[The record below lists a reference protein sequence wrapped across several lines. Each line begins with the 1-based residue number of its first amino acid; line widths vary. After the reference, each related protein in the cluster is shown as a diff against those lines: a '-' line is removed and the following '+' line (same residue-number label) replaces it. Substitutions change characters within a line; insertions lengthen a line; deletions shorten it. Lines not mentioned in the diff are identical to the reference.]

1 MDHIICSYFVL
12 MPFLANLCIT
22 YGRLFFSFCCA
33 ILSKHHH
40 HHPGMGGEGD
50 YGIGLGFGNNFGN
63 GFGANGGPPQDQ
75 VALGQSMGNQ
85 KITGKKQKK
94 DKVEKEKKGDDGHV
108 AKKQRTST
116 SAKATAAAAAM
127 GHNDMSGNLKVPST
141 FITQQ
146 PHQGGNI
153 MGALSS
159 AHMPPSP
166 AHLQTPKSIFPLDPV
181 SCALYNFSG
190 ENVNAHFKH
199 IHEGMKITASRIR
212 EICMPILEQIFQVPH
227 AFNIFGWPVDPV
239 QLGIPDYNDVV
250 KVPMDLGTVKRR
262 LETGHYRDLH
272 NFVQDVHLCFDN
284 AMLYNP
290 RNSDVHTL
298 AKNLKREFDNHY
310 KQAIS
315 LSEKA
320 IELNRTNENA
330 CLVCGE
336 TCLKFEPPVYYC
348 NGRCGGQRIRRNAFY
363 YTNSNNTYHWCS
375 SCFTDLRNDQ
385 PIKLPDS
392 TLFKAD
398 LAKNKK
404 KHSEDSEEPWVQCD
418 GRYYIYIHI

>member
-1 MDHIICSYFVL
+1 
-12 MPFLANLCIT
+12 
-22 YGRLFFSFCCA
+22 
-33 ILSKHHH
+33 
-40 HHPGMGGEGD
+40 
-50 YGIGLGFGNNFGN
+50 
-63 GFGANGGPPQDQ
+63 
-75 VALGQSMGNQ
+75 
-85 KITGKKQKK
+85 
-94 DKVEKEKKGDDGHV
+94 
-108 AKKQRTST
+108 
-116 SAKATAAAAAM
+116 
-127 GHNDMSGNLKVPST
+127 
-141 FITQQ
+141 
-146 PHQGGNI
+146 
-153 MGALSS
+153 
-159 AHMPPSP
+159 
-166 AHLQTPKSIFPLDPV
+166 
-181 SCALYNFSG
+181 
-190 ENVNAHFKH
+190 
-199 IHEGMKITASRIR
+199 
-212 EICMPILEQIFQVPH
+212 MPILEQIFQVPH

-250 KVPMDLGTVKRR
+250 KAPMDLGTVKRR

-392 TLFKAD
+392 TLFKV
-398 LAKNKK
+398 LYIY
-404 KHSEDSEEPWVQCD
+404 V
-418 GRYYIYIHI
+418 YIYIYIYIYIYTDLRNDQPIEIPDSTLFKVYIYIFIFTNVFYFYTFNIYIHVYIYI